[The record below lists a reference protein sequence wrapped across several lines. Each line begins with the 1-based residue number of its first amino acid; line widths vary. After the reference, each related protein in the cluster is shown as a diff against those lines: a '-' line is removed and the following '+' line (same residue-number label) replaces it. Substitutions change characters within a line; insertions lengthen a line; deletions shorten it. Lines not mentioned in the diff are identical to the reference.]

1 MWLFEQT
8 FGVLNVVVNVRMTV
22 VKLKDGSLFVHAPVA
37 PTRECLR
44 LVRELDAPVRYIVL
58 PTSAVEHKVFLGPFA
73 RAFPEASVY
82 AAPGQWSFPLNL
94 PLSLLGL
101 FPRKLDG
108 TLGDAGRL
116 RTGELA
122 PWASEVDHALLE
134 TPLGLGPF
142 VEAVFYVRALRTL
155 LVTDCVVGVPQEP
168 PEVCAADPLPML
180 VRSKDSRAPLPD
192 NTREARRQGWA
203 KTVLFALF
211 FQPADVSFDAR
222 GFTWGSGWG
231 AAFDRLA
238 APRLLVPPILQALV
252 LNKRPRLV
260 LDWVERVARWPFTRI
275 ISAHLGGPIQAGPRE
290 FSAAF
295 DFLREGEAEAG
306 PAGWLAGL
314 LGRPGG
320 EVSPFGDKDMS
331 TIRAINSV
339 LESTGVVR

>member
-1 MWLFEQT
+1 
-8 FGVLNVVVNVRMTV
+8 V
-22 VKLKDGSLFVHAPVA
+22 
-37 PTRECLR
+37 
-44 LVRELDAPVRYIVL
+44 VL

-108 TLGDAGRL
+108 TLADAGRL

-122 PWASEVDHALLE
+122 PWASEIDHALLE

-142 VEAVFYVRALRTL
+142 VEAVFFVRSLRTL

-168 PEVCAADPLPML
+168 PEVCAADPRALL
-180 VRSKDSRAPLPD
+180 VRGKDTRQPLPD

-211 FQPADVSFDAR
+211 FQPADVSFDTR
-222 GFTWGSGWG
+222 GFTWGDGWK
-231 AAFDRLA
+231 AAFSRLA

-252 LNKRPRLV
+252 LNKRPKVV
-260 LDWVERVARWPFTRI
+260 LAWVEQVSRWPFNRI
-275 ISAHLGGPIQAGPRE
+275 ISAHLGGPIQAGPRD

-295 DFLREGEAEAG
+295 DFLRGGREE
-306 PAGWLAGL
+306 GWLAEL
-314 LGRPGG
+314 LRGGGAG
-320 EVSPFGDKDMS
+320 EVSPFGDGDM
-331 TIRAINSV
+331 TIIRSINNV
-339 LESTGVVR
+339 LEKTGVVR